1 MLVDICNYVLLVGF
15 GCVGSLLGE
24 KLMVQGILLVVVE
37 ILCICVDELCECGI
51 SVVFGNVV
59 NEEIMELVYFDC
71 VCWLLL
77 IIFNGYE
84 VGEIVVFVWEK
95 CLNIEIIVCV
105 YYDDEVDYIIDC
117 GVN

>member
-1 MLVDICNYVLLVGF
+1 MDICNYVLLVGF

-24 KLMVQGILLVVVE
+24 KLLVVGILLVVIE
-37 ILCICVDELCECGI
+37 MFCICVDELCECGI
-51 SVVFGNVV
+51 CVVLGNVV
-59 NEEIMELVYFDC
+59 NEEIMNLVYLDC

-84 VGEIVVFVWEK
+84 VGEIVVLVWEK
-95 CLNIEIIVCV
+95 SFDIEIIVCV
-105 YYDDEVDYIIDC
+105 YYDDEVKYIIEW